1 MLFYSL
7 KSFVPFCEDNKI
19 YHKIQLF
26 RSCLIKFGNNCTIF
40 AVTAKPN
47 AYVIDTDSHKRLRLP
62 HPGRGAPQ
70 TRRILG
76 TAIRNHHRGGR
87 NCRREPATEHNG
99 RLADALPQDNKKTNI
114 GRAAIRNL
122 LARESRYPNLIFI
135 DCDAVVEKDD
145 FLRLY
150 ADALKDYDV
159 VCGALYHAN
168 EQPNDECSLRYRYE
182 KEADRQ
188 RDAITRDKAPYDKF
202 TTFNFAIKKD
212 IFTSILFN
220 ESITRYGYEDAL
232 FGKELK
238 RRGIPI
244 RHIDNKLLHSGL
256 ESNAVFLAKSE
267 QALATLHSIEDRMGS
282 TPLLAALRKLRAL
295 HLESIFMIYWN
306 LHKESL
312 RKNLLGRKPSLT
324 KFKIYKLGYYISLQ
338 KKKEISTP

>member
-1 MLFYSL
+1 MLSILIPTKDYDCHILVEELHRQGESL
-7 KSFVPFCEDNKI
+7 GLPYEIIIGED
-19 YHKIQLF
+19 
-26 RSCLIKFGNNCTIF
+26 G
-40 AVTAKPN
+40 TAEEN
-47 AYVIDTDSHKRLRLP
+47 LRQNTMADSLTHC
-62 HPGRGAPQ
+62 
-70 TRRILG
+70 RRI
-76 TAIRNHHRGGR
+76 I
-87 NCRREPATEHNG
+87 
-99 RLADALPQDNKKTNI
+99 KKTNI

-182 KEADRQ
+182 KEADKQ
-188 RDAITRDKAPYDKF
+188 RDAVTRSKAPYDKF

-244 RHIDNKLLHSGL
+244 GHIDNKLLHSGL

-267 QALATLHSIEDRMGS
+267 QALATLLTIEDRMES
-282 TPLLAALRKLRAL
+282 TPLLATLRKMRAL
-295 HLESIFMIYWN
+295 HLENIFMIYWN
-306 LHKESL
+306 LRKKSL
-312 RKNLLGRKPSLT
+312 RRNLLGRKPSLL

-338 KKKEISTP
+338 RKDGINTL

>member
-1 MLFYSL
+1 MRMLSILIPTKDYDCHILIEELHRQGESL
-7 KSFVPFCEDNKI
+7 GLPYEIIIGED
-19 YHKIQLF
+19 
-26 RSCLIKFGNNCTIF
+26 G
-40 AVTAKPN
+40 TAEEN
-47 AYVIDTDSHKRLRLP
+47 LRQNTMADSLTHC
-62 HPGRGAPQ
+62 
-70 TRRILG
+70 RRI
-76 TAIRNHHRGGR
+76 I
-87 NCRREPATEHNG
+87 
-99 RLADALPQDNKKTNI
+99 KKTNI

-182 KEADRQ
+182 KEADKQ
-188 RDAITRDKAPYDKF
+188 RDAVTRSKAPYDKF
-202 TTFNFAIKKD
+202 ATFNFAIKKD

-244 RHIDNKLLHSGL
+244 GHIDNKLLHSGL

-267 QALATLHSIEDRMGS
+267 QALATLLTIEDRMES
-282 TPLLAALRKLRAL
+282 TPLLATLRKMRAL
-295 HLESIFMIYWN
+295 HLENIFMIYWN
-306 LHKESL
+306 LRKKSL
-312 RKNLLGRKPSLT
+312 RRNLLGRKPSLL

-338 KKKEISTP
+338 RKDGINTL

>member
-1 MLFYSL
+1 MLSILIPTKDYDCHILVEELHRQGESMGLPYEIIIGEDGTAEENLRQNTMADSL
-7 KSFVPFCEDNKI
+7 THC
-19 YHKIQLF
+19 
-26 RSCLIKFGNNCTIF
+26 
-40 AVTAKPN
+40 
-47 AYVIDTDSHKRLRLP
+47 
-62 HPGRGAPQ
+62 
-70 TRRILG
+70 RRI
-76 TAIRNHHRGGR
+76 I
-87 NCRREPATEHNG
+87 
-99 RLADALPQDNKKTNI
+99 KKTNI

-159 VCGALYHAN
+159 VCGGLYHAN

-182 KEADRQ
+182 KEADKQ
-188 RDAITRDKAPYDKF
+188 RDAVTRSKAPYDKF

-244 RHIDNKLLHSGL
+244 GHIDNKLLHSGL

-267 QALATLHSIEDRMGS
+267 QALATLLTIEDRMES
-282 TPLLAALRKLRAL
+282 TPLLATLCKMRAL
-295 HLESIFMIYWN
+295 HLENIFMIYWN
-306 LHKESL
+306 LRKKSL
-312 RKNLLGRKPSLT
+312 RRNLLGRKPSLL

-338 KKKEISTP
+338 RKDGINTL

>member
-1 MLFYSL
+1 MPYEIIIGEDGTAEENLRQNTMADSL
-7 KSFVPFCEDNKI
+7 THC
-19 YHKIQLF
+19 
-26 RSCLIKFGNNCTIF
+26 
-40 AVTAKPN
+40 
-47 AYVIDTDSHKRLRLP
+47 
-62 HPGRGAPQ
+62 
-70 TRRILG
+70 RRII
-76 TAIRNHHRGGR
+76 T
-87 NCRREPATEHNG
+87 
-99 RLADALPQDNKKTNI
+99 KTNI

-182 KEADRQ
+182 KEADKQ
-188 RDAITRDKAPYDKF
+188 RDAVTRSKAPYDKF

-244 RHIDNKLLHSGL
+244 GHIDNKLLHSGL

-267 QALATLHSIEDRMGS
+267 QALATLLTIEDRMES
-282 TPLLAALRKLRAL
+282 TPLLATLRKMRAL
-295 HLESIFMIYWN
+295 HLENIFMIYWN
-306 LHKESL
+306 LRKKSL
-312 RKNLLGRKPSLT
+312 RRNLLGRKPSLL

-338 KKKEISTP
+338 RKDGINTL

>member
-1 MLFYSL
+1 MRMLSILIPTKDYDCHILVEELHRQGESL
-7 KSFVPFCEDNKI
+7 GLPYEIIIGED
-19 YHKIQLF
+19 
-26 RSCLIKFGNNCTIF
+26 G
-40 AVTAKPN
+40 TAEEN
-47 AYVIDTDSHKRLRLP
+47 LRLNTMADSLT
-62 HPGRGAPQ
+62 HC
-70 TRRILG
+70 RRI
-76 TAIRNHHRGGR
+76 I
-87 NCRREPATEHNG
+87 
-99 RLADALPQDNKKTNI
+99 KKTNI

-182 KEADRQ
+182 KEADKQ
-188 RDAITRDKAPYDKF
+188 RDAVTRSKAPYDKF

-244 RHIDNKLLHSGL
+244 GHIDNKLLHCGL

-267 QALATLHSIEDRMGS
+267 QALATLLTIEDRMES
-282 TPLLAALRKLRAL
+282 TPLLAALRKMRAL
-295 HLESIFMIYWN
+295 HLENIFMIYWN
-306 LHKESL
+306 LRKKSL
-312 RKNLLGRKPSLT
+312 RRNLLGRKPSLL

-338 KKKEISTP
+338 RKDGINTL

>member
-1 MLFYSL
+1 MRMLSILIPTKDYDCHILVEELHRQGESL
-7 KSFVPFCEDNKI
+7 GLPYEIIIGED
-19 YHKIQLF
+19 
-26 RSCLIKFGNNCTIF
+26 G
-40 AVTAKPN
+40 TAEEN
-47 AYVIDTDSHKRLRLP
+47 LRLNTMVDSLT
-62 HPGRGAPQ
+62 HC
-70 TRRILG
+70 RRI
-76 TAIRNHHRGGR
+76 I
-87 NCRREPATEHNG
+87 
-99 RLADALPQDNKKTNI
+99 KKTNI

-182 KEADRQ
+182 KEADKQ
-188 RDAITRDKAPYDKF
+188 RDAITRSKAPYDKF

-244 RHIDNKLLHSGL
+244 GHIDNKLLHSGL

-267 QALATLHSIEDRMGS
+267 QALATLLTIEDRMES
-282 TPLLAALRKLRAL
+282 TPLLATLRKMRAL

-306 LHKESL
+306 LRKESL